1 MALYDDLAWF
11 EANRQWIA
19 ATYPGKF
26 VLIKNKAVVGAYPS
40 QPAAYQAGI
49 AMFGPEQFA
58 VKQATVFEETQFAAI
73 GSRRRRMAQ
82 AAAQPAQQQ
91 QQVDPVERLRHDG
104 AVVTVAVGP
113 PNSQAQAAAGQGKPV
128 GNVQTVKGM
137 VDTGASISTVS
148 DQVAQAAGLIQTGSV
163 PLGGVGGTSERPIY
177 AAAITLPEW
186 GVTVDPI
193 ELGGVTIPMP
203 GIDMLIGRDVL
214 RSLSLAY
221 QGSAG
226 AFQLTS
232 GAAAQPGQVAGA
244 PGSPA
249 APGASQEVIPGVPGG
264 WVPIAAGA
272 AVLGIAGL
280 VLFKVI

>member
-11 EANRQWIA
+11 ETARQWIS
-19 ATYPGKF
+19 ATYPGQF
-26 VLIKNKAVVGAYPS
+26 VVIKNKAVVGAYPT
-40 QPAAYQAGI
+40 AAAAHQAGV
-49 AMFGPEQFA
+49 AMFGAEQFA
-58 VKQATVFEETQFAAI
+58 VKQAVPYEQVQYAAI
-73 GSRRRRMAQ
+73 GSGRRRMAQ
-82 AAAQPAQQQ
+82 ATPANYQTPQQQ
-91 QQVDPVERLRHDG
+91 IDPVERLRHDG
-104 AVVTVAVGP
+104 AIVTVIVGA
-113 PNSQAQAAAGQGKPV
+113 PNSQAQAAANQGKPL

-186 GVTVDPI
+186 KVTVDPI

-214 RSLSLAY
+214 RALNLAY

-226 AFQLTS
+226 AFQLTT
-232 GAAAQPGQVAGA
+232 GTPAQAGQIA
-244 PGSPA
+244 S
-249 APGASQEVIPGVPGG
+249 APGASPEVIPGVPGG

-272 AVLGIAGL
+272 AVVGVAAL